1 MKLFDIIDI
10 TDEIAQIIDLE
21 DSNLEKHQ
29 LFFDILHEQKEK
41 YNLSENDINLM
52 KGTLLC
58 YFNDEGSDLSM
69 LSFSALNSLIPTS
82 DFDYA
87 YYHAKN
93 KSIFYNAYLK
103 LNAIT
108 DSEIEKFYEEVENKK
123 LYEFY
128 ADYGNYILDKK
139 NRPYQKIINIRFKS
153 I

>member
-1 MKLFDIIDI
+1 
-10 TDEIAQIIDLE
+10 
-21 DSNLEKHQ
+21 
-29 LFFDILHEQKEK
+29 
-41 YNLSENDINLM
+41 M
-52 KGTLLC
+52 KGVLLC

-108 DSEIEKFYEEVENKK
+108 IQKKKNFMKK
-123 LYEFY
+123 LKRK
-128 ADYGNYILDKK
+128 NYI
-139 NRPYQKIINIRFKS
+139 NFMMIMEIIS
-153 I
+153 